1 MKVFTPMMAKIN
13 QKMMHT
19 VNTLKMLDI
28 IIIDLGNTNDIFA
41 IKRDERR
48 KRKRT
53 RRRRNW

>member
-28 IIIDLGNTNDIFA
+28 IIIDLGNTNYIFA
-41 IKRDERR
+41 IKCDDRR

-53 RRRRNW
+53 RKRGKW